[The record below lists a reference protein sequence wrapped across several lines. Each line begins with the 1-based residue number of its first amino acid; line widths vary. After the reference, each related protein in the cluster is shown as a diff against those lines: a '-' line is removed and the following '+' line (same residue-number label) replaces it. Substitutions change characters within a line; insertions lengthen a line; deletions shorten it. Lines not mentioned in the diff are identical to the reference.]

1 MRKPAAEINK
11 SKQNIQTMF
20 AQITAHYDLINRLMT
35 FGQDINWR
43 REVIRLTDLPS
54 NGWLLDLGTGTGDL
68 ALETKRQFPT
78 SRVVALDFTKSMLEI
93 ADNRSRKD
101 GFHPTPLWL
110 TGDAL
115 SIPCQ
120 DQTFNAVVSA
130 FFMRNINRV
139 VLSIREQFRVLK
151 PGGKIA
157 ILDTIPPRSN
167 LISPFIRF
175 HLHKVIPQL
184 GHWISGQKIAY
195 NYLPQSTEAFLQPE
209 QLAQRIFRA
218 GFRDIRFQRMMFGT
232 IAIHWAQKP
241 ILLIK

>member
-1 MRKPAAEINK
+1 MREPLAELNK

-20 AQITAHYDLINRLMT
+20 AQIAAHYDLINRLMT

-78 SRVVALDFTKSMLEI
+78 SRVVGLDFTKSMLEI
-93 ADNRSRKD
+93 ADNRSRRD
-101 GFHPTPLWL
+101 RFHPTPLWL
-110 TGDAL
+110 TSDAL
-115 SIPCQ
+115 SIPCK
-120 DQTFNAVVSA
+120 DQTFDAVVSA
-130 FFMRNINRV
+130 FFMRNVNRV

-157 ILDTIPPRSN
+157 ILDTIPPRNN

-175 HLHKVIPQL
+175 HLYKVIPQL
-184 GHWISGQKIAY
+184 GHLISGQKIAY

-218 GFRDIRFQRMMFGT
+218 GFRDISFQRMMFGT

-241 ILLIK
+241 V